1 MSEKYKFR
9 DPEGLYFVTCTIIH
23 WIDLFTRKEFKHIIV
38 DSLKYCQN
46 ERGLIIH
53 ACVLMP
59 SHLHMVVSGNLLS
72 DIMWDFKKFTS
83 KKITLEMDLINESR
97 KEWLSKA
104 FRSSADKIKR
114 VKTYKVWQDGNHPI
128 QLESNKFIVEKLDY
142 IHQNPVENE
151 ITDEPEWYLYSSAR
165 DYAGKMGLLA
175 VELLY

>member
-1 MSEKYKFR
+1 
-9 DPEGLYFVTCTIIH
+9 
-23 WIDLFTRKEFKHIIV
+23 
-38 DSLKYCQN
+38 
-46 ERGLIIH
+46 
-53 ACVLMP
+53 
-59 SHLHMVVSGNLLS
+59 
-72 DIMWDFKKFTS
+72 
-83 KKITLEMDLINESR
+83 MDLINESR

-175 VELLY
+175 VELLH